1 MGKILSWGF
10 CGRGGGKFVFF
21 WGKLLPNQIQR
32 TGDPTEPGTRRR
44 HTSEMVLVTG
54 LVRLGLVLSSLWTRS
69 QGSGLHW
76 CLNSLLTGLSALG
89 GVVLIL

>member
-1 MGKILSWGF
+1 MGKL
-10 CGRGGGKFVFF
+10 F
-21 WGKLLPNQIQR
+21 WGGRLLPNQIQR

-54 LVRLGLVLSSLWTRS
+54 LVRLGLVLSSLWTWP
-69 QGSGLHW
+69 QVPGLHW